1 MGFSE
6 GLSFV
11 GKCEDFNIAVN
22 TTLKSLILF
31 SLGQLLKHPSVH
43 SGSGAGSPVQR
54 QHLRTPALP
63 LSGDTVQTTS
73 GGGFAPI
80 LHQYGRPVCL
90 QGSSKPRL

>member
-31 SLGQLLKHPSVH
+31 SLGQLLKHPSVR
-43 SGSGAGSPVQR
+43 SGSGAGSPVQH

-63 LSGDTVQTTS
+63 LSGDTVQPAP
-73 GGGFAPI
+73 GGGFAPT
-80 LHQYGRPVCL
+80 LHQYERPVRL
-90 QGSSKPRL
+90 QRSSKPGL